1 MYRII
6 DGRSSGKT
14 GRLMLL
20 AKDSNGTIVCS
31 NPRAMQQKARSYG
44 ITGINFISYSEFLT
58 KHGASIGNYYI
69 DELEGFIQYVQR
81 NAGIAGDFEGYT
93 ISQE

>member
-6 DGRSSGKT
+6 DDRASGKT

-20 AKDSNGTIVCS
+20 AKESEGTIICS
-31 NPRAMQQKARSYG
+31 NPRAMNQKARAYG
-44 ITGINFISYSEFLT
+44 ITGINFISYGDFLT
-58 KHGASIGNYYI
+58 KPGSSIGNYYI
-69 DELEGFIQYVQR
+69 DELEGFIQYAQR
-81 NAGIAGDFEGYT
+81 HVGIVGNFEGYT

>member
-20 AKDSNGTIVCS
+20 AKENEGTIVCS
-31 NPRAMQQKARSYG
+31 NPRAMAQKARSYG
-44 ITGINFISYSEFLT
+44 ITGIDFISYSEFLT
-58 KHGASIGNYYI
+58 NPGTSIGNYYI
-69 DELEGFIQYVQR
+69 DELEGFIQYTQR
-81 NAGIAGDFEGYT
+81 NAGIAGDFKGYT